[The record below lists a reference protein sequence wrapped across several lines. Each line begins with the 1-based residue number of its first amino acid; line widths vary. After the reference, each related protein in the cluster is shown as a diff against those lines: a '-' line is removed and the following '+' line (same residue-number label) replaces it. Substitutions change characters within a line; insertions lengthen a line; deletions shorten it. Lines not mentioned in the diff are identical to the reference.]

1 MTKGSNQFENPVK
14 QALEEAA
21 DDAVSEVG
29 EEPVKAIQAAFD
41 VYCPAGGSTNGS
53 GGNSGSVGNSGSGGN
68 SGSVAGS
75 GSVSGAGSGAGSGAE
90 QDRINK
96 SAMSQRL

>member
-1 MTKGSNQFENPVK
+1 M
-14 QALEEAA
+14 EEAA
-21 DDAVSEVG
+21 DDAVPEIG
-29 EEPVKAIQAAFD
+29 EELVKAIQAAFD
-41 VYCPAGGSTNGS
+41 VYCPAAGASTNGS
-53 GGNSGSVGNSGSGGN
+53 GGNSSSGGNSGSGGY

-96 SAMSQRL
+96 SAKS